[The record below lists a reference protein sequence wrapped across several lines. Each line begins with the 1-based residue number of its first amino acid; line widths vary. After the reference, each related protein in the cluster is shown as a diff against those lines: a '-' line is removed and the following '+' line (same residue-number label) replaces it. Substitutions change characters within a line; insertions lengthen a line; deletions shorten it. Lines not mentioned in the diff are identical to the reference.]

1 MLIVHDDGFIHPLG
15 TKYLSGKP
23 LVEEIKKAGYDY
35 IAYHQTLGLAGLA
48 LTKLAKENNLGCKIY
63 CNATSKGLNKY
74 QYNCFG
80 ADLEIRRIAA
90 KPHMTKIIK
99 DECAENNGYLMPFGL
114 NHPLVFNSITERA
127 LSYGYEPDIVVTVLG
142 SGLLN
147 RALQAAFPQAE
158 FFGISVSKPRDFGRC
173 NYIEHQTKFETP
185 IDTSN
190 IPFDTIPFY
199 DAKAWSMAEYL
210 ENLFP
215 NKNILFWNVAG
226 EERLNLINPP
236 NIDISLN
243 WGEKKNVKPSAKKE
257 EKND

>member
-1 MLIVHDDGFIHPLG
+1 MLIVQDDGYIHPFG
-15 TKYLSGKP
+15 TKYLSGKL
-23 LVEEIKKAGYDY
+23 LVEKIKRDGYDY

-48 LTKLAKENNLGCKIY
+48 LTRLAEENNLGCKIY

-90 KPHMTKIIK
+90 KPHMTRIIK
-99 DECAENNGYLMPFGL
+99 DECAEHNGYMIPFGL

-127 LSYGYEPDIVVTVLG
+127 LSYKYNPFMVVTVLG

-147 RALQAAFPQAE
+147 RALQVAFPKAE
-158 FFGISVSKPRDFGRC
+158 FFGVSVSKPRDFGRC
-173 NYIEHQTKFETP
+173 NYIEHPTKFETP

-199 DAKAWSMAEYL
+199 DAKAWSIAEFF

-215 NKNILFWNVAG
+215 DKEILFWNVAG
-226 EERLNLINPP
+226 EERLNLIEPP
-236 NIDISLN
+236 NIDISLD
-243 WGEKKNVKPSAKKE
+243 WGEKKTIKLEKE
-257 EKND
+257 ENE